1 MGELRRDTI
10 GFLVHDWLD
19 AEVLTGT
26 QHYGAHSRETF
37 DQLLDLAHRMAEN
50 EFLPSF
56 KPGDRDEPQLHGDG
70 TVTIHPLIAKAVR
83 AFLDAGFQLATIP
96 EAHGGMQMP
105 HLVASAAKAFF
116 QAGNVAAGAYPMLST
131 GNTRV
136 LLSRGSDSLIRHFAV
151 PQMEGRS
158 LGTMCLSEPQAGSSL
173 GDITTKAEFDCED
186 DIGTRY
192 RLTGRKMWISGGDH
206 DITEDICHLVLAK
219 IPGPDGRLPAGT
231 KGISI
236 FAVPKRIPAE
246 AQGTDSPVRNDVTV
260 AGLNHKM
267 GYRGTTNCL
276 LNFGEGTVHRPFG
289 KGGAVG
295 YLIGEAG
302 EGLAIMFLMM
312 NEARIGVG
320 LGAAAQA
327 WRGYLL
333 SARYASERLQG
344 RMLDDRNAEKQVP
357 LLAHAD
363 IRRMLLAQKAYAEGS
378 LALCLYSAR
387 LVDVIASTED
397 DTVREEAETLLALL
411 TPVNKTFP
419 SEYGPLANSLAIQCH
434 GGYGYTRDFDVEQ
447 LYRDNR
453 LNPIHEGTT
462 GIQAMDLL
470 GRKIMADRG
479 AGLNLLAV
487 RICETV
493 ARARAAGGF
502 EAEIAAL
509 EKALADVGT
518 AIKSQGGT
526 PETAFANATPLLFA
540 FGHLVVGWQWLDQ
553 TVAAM
558 GAKDAGRV
566 SEVFARSKRAACRY
580 FFDFEMP
587 QIAGWLAPFASGS
600 RASLDAD
607 PVLFTEC

>member
-1 MGELRRDTI
+1 MPAFDREAID
-10 GFLVHDWLD
+10 FLVHDWLD
-19 AEVLTGT
+19 AEALTARA
-26 QHYGAHSRETF
+26 HYGDHSRETF
-37 DQLLDLAHRMAEN
+37 DALLDLAEKIAEN

-56 KPGDRDEPQLHGDG
+56 KPGDRDEPELKPDG
-70 TVTIHPLIAKAVR
+70 TVTVNPLIKRAVQ
-83 AFLDAGFQLATIP
+83 AYLDAGFQLSSFPADQ
-96 EAHGGMQMP
+96 GGMQMP
-105 HLVASAAKAFF
+105 HLVASAAKVFF
-116 QAGNVAAGAYPMLST
+116 QAANVAAGAYPMLST

-136 LLSRGSDSLIRHFAV
+136 LLTRGSRELIDAFAV
-151 PQMEGRS
+151 PQLEGRA

-173 GDITTKAEFDCED
+173 GDITTRAEFECD
-186 DIGTRY
+186 DSLGQRY

-206 DITEDICHLVLAK
+206 DITDDICHLVLAK
-219 IPGPDGRLPAGT
+219 IPGPDGKLPAGT

-246 AQGTDSPVRNDVTV
+246 VAGEVTRNDVVV

-276 LNFGEGTVHRPFG
+276 LNFGEGTQHRPMG
-289 KGGAVG
+289 RAGAAG
-295 YLIGEAG
+295 WLIGEAG

-333 SARYASERLQG
+333 SAQYARERRQG
-344 RMLDDRNAEKQVP
+344 RLAHDRNASEQVP
-357 LLAHAD
+357 LIAHAD
-363 IRRMLLAQKAYAEGS
+363 IRAMLLAQKAYAEGA

-387 LVDVIASTED
+387 LVDEIHSAADENA
-397 DTVREEAETLLALL
+397 RAEAETLLALL

-419 SEYGPLANSLAIQCH
+419 SEFGPAANSLAIQCH

-462 GIQAMDLL
+462 GIQAMDLI

-479 AGLNLLAV
+479 EGLKLLAA
-487 RICETV
+487 RV
-493 ARARAAGGF
+493 AGTMDAAAKAGGL
-502 EAEIAAL
+502 ETRTKAVGDAMAA
-509 EKALADVGT
+509 VSQ
-518 AIKSQGGT
+518 AIGAQAAS

-540 FGHLVVGWQWLDQ
+540 FGHTVIAWLWLDQ
-553 TVAAM
+553 AVAA
-558 GAKDAGRV
+558 
-566 SEVFARSKRAACRY
+566 KRALAAGTASERFLRGKLAAMDY
-580 FFDFEMP
+580 FIDFELP
-587 QIAGWLAPFASGS
+587 RVNAWLAPFATGS
-600 RASLDAD
+600 RAALDAAD
-607 PVLFTEC
+607 DIF

>member
-1 MGELRRDTI
+1 MTGLNRDTLD
-10 GFLVHDWLD
+10 FLVHDWLD
-19 AEVLTGT
+19 AEGLTARPR
-26 QHYGAHSRETF
+26 YAAHSRETF
-37 DQLLDLAHRMAEN
+37 DQLLDLARRMAEN

-56 KPGDRDEPQLHGDG
+56 KPGDRDEPELKQDG
-70 TVTIHPLIAKAVR
+70 TVSVHPLIAKAVR
-83 AFLDAGFQLATIP
+83 AYLDAGFQLATIP

-136 LLSRGSDSLIRHFAV
+136 LLTRGSESLIRHFAE
-151 PQMEGRS
+151 PQLEGRA

-173 GDITTKAEFDCED
+173 GDITTRAEFECED
-186 DIGTRY
+186 AIGTRY

-206 DITEDICHLVLAK
+206 DITPDICHLVLAK
-219 IPGPDGRLPAGT
+219 IPGPDGKLPAGT
-231 KGISI
+231 RGISI

-246 AQGTDSPVRNDVTV
+246 AEGTDGPVRNDVAV

-276 LNFGEGTVHRPFG
+276 LNFGEGTAFRPFG
-289 KGGAVG
+289 KAGAVG

-327 WRGYLL
+327 WRGFLL
-333 SARYASERLQG
+333 SAQYASERLQG
-344 RMLDDRNAEKQVP
+344 RAPGDRNAEKQVP
-357 LLAHAD
+357 LVEHAD
-363 IRRMLLAQKAYAEGS
+363 IRRILLAQKAYAEGA

-387 LVDVIASTED
+387 LVDVIASSTDGGERD
-397 DTVREEAETLLALL
+397 EAEMLLALL

-470 GRKIMADRG
+470 GRKIFADKG
-479 AGLNLLAV
+479 AGLKLLAARV
-487 RICETV
+487 GETLGK
-493 ARARAAGGF
+493 ARNAGGF
-502 EAEIAAL
+502 ETEAASL
-509 EKALADVGT
+509 EKALGDVG
-518 AIKSQGGT
+518 AAVAAQGGT

-553 TVAAM
+553 ALAAER
-558 GAKDAGRV
+558 AQASGRV
-566 SEVFARSKRAACRY
+566 SAVFAAGKRAACRY

-600 RASLDAD
+600 RAALDAS
-607 PVLFTEC
+607 PEIFA